1 MDSVFRIMAVFIEY
15 PVLPAAIGLLLIGL
29 GRRAHRRVAT
39 GVGVA
44 WLLYG
49 LYESGMKYRVLCGG
63 ECNIRVDL
71 LLIYPMLLIGL
82 VAAAVSLLRA
92 SAERR
97 SAA

>member
-1 MDSVFRIMAVFIEY
+1 MDPIFRAMAIFIEY
-15 PVLPAAIGLLLIGL
+15 PFLPAVIGLLLIGL
-29 GRRAHRRVAT
+29 GRRARRRVAT
-39 GVGVA
+39 GVGVL

-71 LLIYPMLLIGL
+71 LVIYPALLIAL
-82 VAAAVSLLRA
+82 VAAGVSLLRA